1 MQNENLIVNQPA
13 PVVEKVAKNV
23 LKTEKTKLEIENN
36 KVVNDFINTVMALSD
51 EDLEKA
57 LAFVNK
63 KVEMLKNIKK

>member
-1 MQNENLIVNQPA
+1 MQNENLNNQPA
-13 PVVEKVAKNV
+13 PVVEKVAKKV

-63 KVEMLKNIKK
+63 KVEQLKKINK

>member
-1 MQNENLIVNQPA
+1 MQNENLNNQPA
-13 PVVEKVAKNV
+13 PVVEKVAKKV
-23 LKTEKTKLEIENN
+23 LKTEKNKIDVESN

-63 KVEMLKNIKK
+63 KVELLKKLK